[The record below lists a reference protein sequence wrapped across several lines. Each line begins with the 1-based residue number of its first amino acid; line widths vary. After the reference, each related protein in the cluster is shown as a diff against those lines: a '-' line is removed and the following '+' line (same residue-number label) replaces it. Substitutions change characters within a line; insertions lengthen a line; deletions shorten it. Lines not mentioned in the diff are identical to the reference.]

1 MRLLGALLVFTLA
14 GASRAAD
21 DGEGP
26 FSLPVDVHAFVS
38 QGYMITTESNYIAHS
53 RRGTFEFTE
62 VGINFTKN
70 ISDDLRVGMQLF
82 SRDLPDVEELQGFL
96 RANAWQPI
104 ELWPEPN
111 QKILRDKGRVD
122 ADGRVHLVGRP
133 DQIVPIV
140 CGGLGSLHAIALP
153 SFGESQMQSHP
164 VLRPGSA

>member
-1 MRLLGALLVFTLA
+1 MRRSRVRFRAGLMRLLGALLVFTLA

-82 SRDLPDVEELQGFL
+82 SRDLGT
-96 RANAWQPI
+96 
-104 ELWPEPN
+104 
-111 QKILRDKGRVD
+111 
-122 ADGRVHLVGRP
+122 VGNYK
-133 DQIVPIV
+133 
-140 CGGLGSLHAIALP
+140 
-153 SFGESQMQSHP
+153 
-164 VLRPGSA
+164 